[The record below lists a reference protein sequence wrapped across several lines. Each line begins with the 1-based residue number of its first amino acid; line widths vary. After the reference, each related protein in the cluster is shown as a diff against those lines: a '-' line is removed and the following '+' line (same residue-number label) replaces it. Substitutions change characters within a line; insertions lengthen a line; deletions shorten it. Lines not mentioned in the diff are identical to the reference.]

1 MAGRTYFVDALT
13 GEELSHPLNGR
24 ADTGCGAN
32 GASPVTAVQYEDT
45 AWQVYLQVGR
55 KTVTVT
61 AADFPGRLVVAK
73 MWGPGNGKG
82 ARAIERRLLI
92 ADGDGFVTLDK
103 VDGRGAMS
111 RDSYGRPF
119 RDHVRGE
126 ILSNRAALE
135 WIAARRTQRAA
146 VAA

>member
-1 MAGRTYFVDALT
+1 MNAR
-13 GEELSHPLNGR
+13 P
-24 ADTGCGAN
+24 DTGALLDARGEREVPDARGLQRAAEPEAGA
-32 GASPVTAVQYEDT
+32 G
-45 AWQVYLQVGR
+45 G
-55 KTVTVT
+55 
-61 AADFPGRLVVAK
+61 VARV
-73 MWGPGNGKG
+73 PRG
-82 ARAIERRLLI
+82 ARVVVGGDLLI